1 MNDSPNIVRKSF
13 GLKDQ
18 VQPVLQASYH
28 SPLIDRIKA
37 SDYRLLEGRVSVYL
51 AREFGFCYGV
61 DRAID
66 YAYETLAK
74 FPDRRIFITN
84 EIIHNPQVNGR
95 LRDLGVRFLDGAY
108 AGGLSVGEIQP
119 GDVVIIPAFGTTSH
133 ELAELQKRGCL
144 LVDTTCGSVMSV
156 WKRVEAYSR
165 DGFTSI
171 IHGKYDHE
179 ETRATCSRAMQY
191 SGGRYLVVR
200 DKEQTGIVC
209 RYISGAGDR
218 GAFMKIFEKA
228 ASSGFDPD
236 RDLGQIGFAN
246 QTTMLSSESM
256 EIARLLREALCGRY
270 GEQESA
276 ARFRHFDTICSATQD
291 RQDAVCQLI
300 KNGVD
305 LMIVV
310 GGFNSSNTGHLAEI
324 ASEFRP
330 TFHIDGADCILSAR
344 RIRHKKPR
352 QPEITETGDWLPAG
366 KVRIGLTAGASTPN
380 RMIEDV
386 IRRVLE
392 VAAE

>member
-18 VQPVLQASYH
+18 IEPVLQASYH

-37 SDYRLLEGRVSVYL
+37 SDYRLREGRVSVYL

-119 GDVVIIPAFGTTSH
+119 GDVVIIPAFGTTFH
-133 ELAELQKRGCL
+133 ELAELQKLGCL

-191 SGGRYLVVR
+191 PGGRYLVVR
-200 DKEQTGIVC
+200 DKEQTELVC
-209 RYISGAGDR
+209 RYISGEGDR
-218 GAFMKIFEKA
+218 ETFMKIFGKA

-236 RDLGQIGFAN
+236 GDLERIGFAN

-276 ARFRHFDTICSATQD
+276 GRFRHFDTICSATQD
-291 RQDAVCQLI
+291 RQDAVCQLV

-324 ASEFRP
+324 ASESRP
-330 TFHIDGADCILSAR
+330 TFHIDGANCILSAK
-344 RIRHKKPR
+344 RIRHKKPG

-366 KVRIGLTAGASTPN
+366 EVRIGLTAGASTPN

-386 IRRVLE
+386 IRRILE
-392 VAAE
+392 VAA